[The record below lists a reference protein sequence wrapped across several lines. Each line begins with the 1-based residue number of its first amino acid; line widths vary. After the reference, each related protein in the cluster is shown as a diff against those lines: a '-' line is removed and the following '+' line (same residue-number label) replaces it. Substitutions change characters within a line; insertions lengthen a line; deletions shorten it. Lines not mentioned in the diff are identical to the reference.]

1 MRPEEQQMTNPKHFI
16 EDFCSASINSPL
28 NCNRKSTDHSFTFHF
43 CVTISHLLYR
53 HSCTVYTKHDMEKD
67 SDSFEPTSQSSK
79 ELPLTI
85 ASRRYPLDRF
95 QTNAVD
101 AYVATG
107 GLCETTYLKLNDPCV
122 DLDANFI
129 EFKHQQQPLQ
139 SLSSHPD
146 QLLAQT
152 SQLGTNTYEM
162 DVIPSNMSLY
172 GSSCKPTQRV
182 HFLGDNNDFVAVTS
196 LDILPGQ

>member
-1 MRPEEQQMTNPKHFI
+1 
-16 EDFCSASINSPL
+16 
-28 NCNRKSTDHSFTFHF
+28 
-43 CVTISHLLYR
+43 
-53 HSCTVYTKHDMEKD
+53 MEKD

-95 QTNAVD
+95 QTNAID
-101 AYVATG
+101 AYAATG

-152 SQLGTNTYEM
+152 SQLGPNTYEM